1 MKRISMQKITIEVKD
16 DYVNNIIAVLQ
27 GLKGVIVDKI
37 KLDDTAIKESD
48 TKGMAALQ
56 QDVMERVWD
65 NDEDKAWDAV

>member
-1 MKRISMQKITIEVKD
+1 MQKITIEVKD

-37 KLDDTAIKESD
+37 KLDDMAIKESD
-48 TKGMAALQ
+48 TKGMIALQ
-56 QDVMERVWD
+56 QDVMERVWN

>member
-1 MKRISMQKITIEVKD
+1 MERISMQKITIEVKD

-48 TKGMAALQ
+48 TKGMIALQ

>member
-1 MKRISMQKITIEVKD
+1 MQKITIEVKD

-37 KLDDTAIKESD
+37 KLDDMAIKESD
-48 TKGMAALQ
+48 TKGMIALQ
-56 QDVMERVWD
+56 QDVMERIWN

>member
-1 MKRISMQKITIEVKD
+1 MQKITIEVKD

-37 KLDDTAIKESD
+37 KLDDMAIKESD
-48 TKGMAALQ
+48 SKGMIALQ
-56 QDVMERVWD
+56 QDVMEQVWD

>member
-1 MKRISMQKITIEVKD
+1 MQKITIEVKD

-48 TKGMAALQ
+48 TKGMIALQ